1 MGELLFFDMSNEHYS
16 CAKNVSYFQNAR
28 YNRIISFLRKS
39 VCFQN
44 LQLRGCLF
52 KNNVASFVNPAFPK
66 FQDVET
72 ICLNFV
78 DSVSLQFLEQQLL
91 EN

>member
-1 MGELLFFDMSNEHYS
+1 MNVFLKITPLRLL
-16 CAKNVSYFQNAR
+16 
-28 YNRIISFLRKS
+28 IL
-39 VCFQN
+39 
-44 LQLRGCLF
+44 L
-52 KNNVASFVNPAFPK
+52 FPK

-72 ICLNFV
+72 ICPNFV